1 MPSAP
6 KGTTPIQMTVYK
18 VDSRSW
24 PEMPMANAT
33 AQAVMLELK
42 SFRGIPIISAA
53 ECVAQLQQQA
63 HIEP

>member
-1 MPSAP
+1 MPSAL
-6 KGTTPIQMTVYK
+6 KWTTPIQMTVYK

-42 SFRGIPIISAA
+42 SFLGIPIISAA